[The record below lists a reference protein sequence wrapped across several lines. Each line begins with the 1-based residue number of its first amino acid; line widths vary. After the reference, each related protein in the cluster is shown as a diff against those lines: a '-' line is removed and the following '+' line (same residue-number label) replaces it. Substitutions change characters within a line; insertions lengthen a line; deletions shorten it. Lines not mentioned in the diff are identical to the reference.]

1 MNILLIGGGGYLGI
15 PLSKELTKKG
25 HNVVVFDNFKYNT
38 QDLIECKIIHGDVG
52 GITLRSDFHYP
63 SFDMIFYLSQSR
75 LNELDTEKQVETE
88 IGYFN
93 TFIKSFKWSGIYRT
107 PKIYFISSCSTYGNT
122 EENVNENSEVIPT
135 SLYSKMKI
143 ECEKIITENKNSNF
157 KILRLSTLYGNF
169 DYSTSATKIWRNDVF
184 INNIINDVI
193 DEKSIE
199 IYDPL
204 AKRPHLHV
212 TDCVKIITT
221 LVNIQFNEPILNIGF
236 NELNINK
243 RELINIIKKIKPF
256 EHIENLTNDSRNYDV
271 DFSLLK
277 KYVDFEHTNYEEGI
291 RNYFNIMSFISQ
303 K

>member
-25 HNVVVFDNFKYNT
+25 HNVVVFDKFKYNT
-38 QDLIECKIIHGDVG
+38 QDLIECKKINGDVG
-52 GITLRSDFHYP
+52 GITIRSDFHYP
-63 SFDMIFYLSQSR
+63 SFDIIFYLSQPR

-88 IGYFN
+88 VGYFN
-93 TFIKSFKWSGIYRT
+93 TFINSFNWSGIYRT
-107 PKIYFISSCSTYGNT
+107 PKVYFISSCSVYGKT
-122 EENVNENSEVIPT
+122 EDIVNENSEVIPT

-157 KILRLSTLYGNF
+157 KILRLSTLYGNS
-169 DYSTSATKIWRNDVF
+169 DYTRNDVF

-193 DEKSIE
+193 DEKIIE
-199 IYDPL
+199 IYDPF

-212 TDCVKIITT
+212 IDCVKIITT
-221 LVNIQFNEPILNIGF
+221 LVTTQFEESILNIGV

-243 RELINIIKKIKPF
+243 SELINIIKKIKPF
-256 EHIENLTNDSRNYDV
+256 EYVENFTNDSRDYGV
-271 DFSLLK
+271 DFGLLK
-277 KYVDFEHTNYEEGI
+277 KYVDFEHINYEEGI
-291 RNYFNIMSFISQ
+291 RNYFNIMSFKSQ

>member
-25 HNVVVFDNFKYNT
+25 HNVVVFDKFKYNT
-38 QDLIECKIIHGDVG
+38 QYLIECKKINGDVG

-63 SFDMIFYLSQSR
+63 SFDLIFYLSQSR

-88 IGYFN
+88 VNYFN
-93 TFIKSFKWSGIYRT
+93 TFINSFNWSGIYRT
-107 PKIYFISSCSTYGNT
+107 PKVYFISSCSVYGKT
-122 EENVNENSEVIPT
+122 EDIVNENSEVIPT

-143 ECEKIITENKNSNF
+143 ECEKIITKNKNSNF
-157 KILRLSTLYGNF
+157 KILRLSTLYGNS
-169 DYSTSATKIWRNDVF
+169 DYTRNDVF

-193 DEKSIE
+193 DEKIIE
-199 IYDPL
+199 IYDPF

-212 TDCVKIITT
+212 IDCVKIITN
-221 LVNIQFNEPILNIGF
+221 LVNTQFNEPILNIGV

-243 RELINIIKKIKPF
+243 SELINIIKKIKPF
-256 EHIENLTNDSRNYDV
+256 EYVENFTNDSRDYGV
-271 DFSLLK
+271 DFTLLK
-277 KYVDFEHTNYEEGI
+277 KYVDFEHINYEEGI
-291 RNYFNIMSFISQ
+291 RNYLNIMSFKSQ

>member
-25 HNVVVFDNFKYNT
+25 HNVVVFDKFKYNT
-38 QDLIECKIIHGDVG
+38 QDLIECKKINGDVG

-63 SFDMIFYLSQSR
+63 SFDMIFYLSQPR

-88 IGYFN
+88 VSYFN
-93 TFIKSFKWSGIYRT
+93 TFINSFNWSGIYRT
-107 PKIYFISSCSTYGNT
+107 PKVYFISSCSVYGKT
-122 EENVNENSEVIPT
+122 EDIVNEDSAVIPT

-157 KILRLSTLYGNF
+157 KILRLSTLYGNS
-169 DYSTSATKIWRNDVF
+169 DYTRNDVF

-193 DEKSIE
+193 DEKIIE
-199 IYDPL
+199 IYDPF

-212 TDCVKIITT
+212 IDCVKIIST
-221 LVNIQFNEPILNIGF
+221 LVNIQFNEPILNIGV

-243 RELINIIKKIKPF
+243 IELINIIKKIKSF
-256 EHIENLTNDSRNYDV
+256 EYFENFTNDSRDYGV
-271 DFSLLK
+271 DFGLLK
-277 KYVDFEHTNYEEGI
+277 NYVDFEHINYEEGI
-291 RNYFNIMSFISQ
+291 RNYFNIMSIKSQ

>member
-25 HNVVVFDNFKYNT
+25 HNVVVFDKFKYNT
-38 QDLIECKIIHGDVG
+38 QDLIECKKINGDVG

-63 SFDMIFYLSQSR
+63 SFDLIFYLSQSR

-88 IGYFN
+88 VNYFN
-93 TFIKSFKWSGIYRT
+93 TFINSFNWSGIYRT
-107 PKIYFISSCSTYGNT
+107 PKVYFISSCSVYGKT
-122 EENVNENSEVIPT
+122 EDIVNENSEVIPT

-143 ECEKIITENKNSNF
+143 ECEKIITKNKNSNF
-157 KILRLSTLYGNF
+157 KILRLSTLYGNS
-169 DYSTSATKIWRNDVF
+169 DYTRNDVF

-193 DEKSIE
+193 DEKIIE
-199 IYDPL
+199 IYDPF

-212 TDCVKIITT
+212 IDCVKIITN
-221 LVNIQFNEPILNIGF
+221 LVNTQFNEPILNIGV

-243 RELINIIKKIKPF
+243 SELINIIKKIKPF
-256 EHIENLTNDSRNYDV
+256 EYVENFTNDSRDYGV
-271 DFSLLK
+271 DFTLLK
-277 KYVDFEHTNYEEGI
+277 KYVDFEHINYEEGI
-291 RNYFNIMSFISQ
+291 RNYLNIMSFKSQ

>member
-25 HNVVVFDNFKYNT
+25 HNVVVFDKFKYNT
-38 QDLIECKIIHGDVG
+38 QDLIECKKINGDVG
-52 GITLRSDFHYP
+52 AITLRSDFHYP
-63 SFDMIFYLSQSR
+63 SFDLIFYLSQPR

-88 IGYFN
+88 VGYFN
-93 TFIKSFKWSGIYRT
+93 KFINSFNWSGIYRT
-107 PKIYFISSCSTYGNT
+107 PKVYFISSCSVYGKT
-122 EENVNENSEVIPT
+122 EDIVNENSAVTPT

-157 KILRLSTLYGNF
+157 KILRLSTLYGNS
-169 DYSTSATKIWRNDVF
+169 DYVRNDVF

-193 DEKSIE
+193 DEKPIE

-212 TDCVKIITT
+212 IDCVKIITT
-221 LVNIQFNEPILNIGF
+221 LVTTQFEESILNIGV

-243 RELINIIKKIKPF
+243 SELINIIKKIKPF
-256 EHIENLTNDSRNYDV
+256 EYVENFTNDSRDYGV
-271 DFSLLK
+271 DFGLLK
-277 KYVDFEHTNYEEGI
+277 KYVDFEHINYEEGI
-291 RNYFNIMSFISQ
+291 RNYFNIISFKSQ

>member
-25 HNVVVFDNFKYNT
+25 HNVVVFDKFKYNT
-38 QDLIECKIIHGDVG
+38 QDLIECKKINGDVG
-52 GITLRSDFHYP
+52 GITLRFDFHYP
-63 SFDMIFYLSQSR
+63 SFDLIFYLSQSR

-88 IGYFN
+88 VSYFN
-93 TFIKSFKWSGIYRT
+93 TFINSFNWSGIYRT
-107 PKIYFISSCSTYGNT
+107 PKVYFISSCSVYGKT
-122 EENVNENSEVIPT
+122 EDIVNENSEVIPT

-157 KILRLSTLYGNF
+157 KILRLSTLYGNS
-169 DYSTSATKIWRNDVF
+169 DYTRNDVF

-193 DEKSIE
+193 DEKIIE
-199 IYDPL
+199 IYDPF

-212 TDCVKIITT
+212 IDCVKIITN
-221 LVNIQFNEPILNIGF
+221 LVNTQFNEPILNIGV

-243 RELINIIKKIKPF
+243 SELINIIKKIKPF
-256 EHIENLTNDSRNYDV
+256 EYVENFTNDSRDYGV
-271 DFSLLK
+271 DFTLLK
-277 KYVDFEHTNYEEGI
+277 KYVDFEHINYEEGI
-291 RNYFNIMSFISQ
+291 RNYLNVMSFKSQ